1 MTHYTLFY
9 RRNESLE
16 NAILGK
22 QWNWLP
28 IILSYIFN
36 LNIFIMTWK
45 GVQLC
50 VQYPAGQL
58 SRDTHHIKVK
68 PIPSKIRTYYN
79 NRKSTKQNKL
89 NNQNKMDI
97 DFKLEKVVFELLDQ
111 IPTEDFKNGFEVLE
125 PIIDDWIFKDAI
137 LAMIPNGKLRLRKY
151 NFLETISAEDFRIV
165 LTEYYLDLL
174 NTEAFQR
181 MM

>member
-1 MTHYTLFY
+1 
-9 RRNESLE
+9 
-16 NAILGK
+16 
-22 QWNWLP
+22 
-28 IILSYIFN
+28 
-36 LNIFIMTWK
+36 
-45 GVQLC
+45 
-50 VQYPAGQL
+50 
-58 SRDTHHIKVK
+58 
-68 PIPSKIRTYYN
+68 
-79 NRKSTKQNKL
+79 
-89 NNQNKMDI
+89 MDI

-174 NTEAFQR
+174 NTEAVQR
-181 MM
+181 ML